1 MARAHRLLRERARL
15 RQTCRPRRCSG
26 ADGSIERYSS
36 ASALDPRDQA
46 LLDRIGSETRRNL
59 GPWSRYLGTLAILGP
74 TAFGLA
80 QALPAL
86 APRRATPRSRR
97 A

>member
-1 MARAHRLLRERARL
+1 MQAEALLGRGRLDRALLERK
-15 RQTCRPRRCSG
+15 RPRSARPG
-26 ADGSIERYSS
+26 A
-36 ASALDPRDQA
+36 QA